1 MAVANGVTR
10 PERRLKTIVT
20 TTNRFI
26 CAGTAKGGT

>member
-10 PERRLKTIVT
+10 PGRRLRIIVT